1 MQHNRG
7 VGIVCLIA
15 LTLVGCASAKTETET
30 VTETQLANKENSQ
43 EVMGA
48 QLYDSLTE
56 EQKEFLTEEQQMSV
70 EQINGMSYEAVNA
83 ELLGTGFEL
92 YNQSSGVERYGLTY
106 SIDSVEEIPSKGYYI
121 SFPCDSNEEI
131 TYEQLLQIRLKEKDM
146 RIEDFMKY
154 KYEITP
160 RKDDKNG
167 YDMMLPLAGYPDTY
181 VILSFREKDDGT
193 VKMKTPYMEY
203 FYSDEKE
210 EGWVFSILYGQDWF
224 KAFYENEDYSLDGK
238 VVCGIQYTSVTD
250 HSLVIRVS
258 NWTDQPLKVNPSFQ
272 LYKADKGEEI
282 LLSDYTCETD
292 EEQEQK
298 LCSFSIYPVD
308 LTGENP
314 PLEPGSYR
322 IKYGK
327 NTAGYVY
334 CELDFEVE

>member
-1 MQHNRG
+1 MKHCRG

-15 LTLVGCASAKTETET
+15 LTLVGCASTTTVTE
-30 VTETQLANKENSQ
+30 TETQLANKENAQ
-43 EVMGA
+43 EVIGS

-106 SIDSVEEIPSKGYYI
+106 SFDSVEEIPSKGYYI
-121 SFPCDSNEEI
+121 NFPYDSSEEI
-131 TYEQLLQIRLKEKDM
+131 SYEQLLRIRLKEKDM

-160 RKDDKNG
+160 RKDGKNV

-181 VILSFREKDDGT
+181 VILSFREEDDGT
-193 VKMKTPYMEY
+193 VKMKAPYIKY
-203 FYSDEKE
+203 FYSEEKE

-224 KAFYENEDYSLDGK
+224 EAFYENDARSLDGK

-258 NWTDQPLKVNPSFQ
+258 NWTDQSLKVNPSFQ
-272 LYKADKGEEI
+272 LYKVDKGEEI
-282 LLSDYTCETD
+282 LLSDYTYESD

-308 LTGENP
+308 LSGENP
-314 PLEPGSYR
+314 PLESGLYR

-327 NTAGYVY
+327 NTARYVY